1 MKMMMTIFVT
11 SKMVMIGD
19 THQGLPIDGNDN
31 EHCYIIHQANQDS
44 YELYFQHFKNLM
56 KAWIVLWCV

>member
-1 MKMMMTIFVT
+1 MKMMMTIFMT

-19 THQGLPIDGNDN
+19 THQGLPIGGDN
-31 EHCYIIHQANQDS
+31 ELGYILQQANQDEED
-44 YELYFQHFKNLM
+44 ELYFQHFKNFL